1 LRSVVIYRGDD
12 SFTVSS
18 KGPPYELY
26 GSISFESDKVT
37 SIGRDLNQ
45 FQETE
50 SVVLAQAL
58 YRRLAEL
65 SDANVRAVGIRTSQT
80 EGTNVTIRDI
90 ILSFPNGRSIVIEI
104 SKVDAD
110 AGKMKDWVDFKEYLE
125 KP

>member
-1 LRSVVIYRGDD
+1 M
-12 SFTVSS
+12 SS